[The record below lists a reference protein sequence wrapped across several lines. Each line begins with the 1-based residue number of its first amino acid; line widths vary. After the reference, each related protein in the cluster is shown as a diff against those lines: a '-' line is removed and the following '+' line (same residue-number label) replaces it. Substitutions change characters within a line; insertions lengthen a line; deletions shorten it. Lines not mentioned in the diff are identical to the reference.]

1 MENCFV
7 GQVETSSDKKKAVK
21 FLNRIIP
28 FLLISAVGVSFISA
42 PVQARGAPDS
52 FADLAKRLLPSVV
65 NISTTQAQKQ
75 SETGGPQVPR
85 FPEGSPFQE
94 FFKEFFDRQQRE
106 APQRRATSLGSG
118 FIISKSGFVV
128 TNNHVIAEAAE
139 ITVTLHDDTKL
150 QAKLIG
156 RDSKTDLALLKVE
169 PQSPLVAVPFGD
181 SGETR
186 VGDWVL
192 AIGNPF
198 GLGGTVTAG
207 IVSARQRDINSGPY
221 DDFIQTD
228 ASINR
233 GNSGGPMF
241 NLKGEVI
248 GINTAIFSPS
258 GGSVG
263 IGFAIPANLAR
274 PIIEQL
280 QKYGKARRGW
290 LGVRIQT
297 VTQEIAQSLGL
308 EKATGALVASLS
320 KDGPAARYKIRVGDV
335 ILKFDNKIVGEMR
348 RLPRI
353 VAETSI
359 GKAVSVE
366 VWRNGKRIRLPVTLG
381 EFPEDETKL
390 VEAEPGQKQKTATAV
405 KVDEL
410 GITIAMLT
418 RELRE
423 RFKLKDSTNGVVITK
438 ILPTGPAAEKR
449 IPEGSIIRKIGP
461 DQQVVTTPEQVRV
474 KVEEA
479 IKAKLKTI
487 LILIE
492 AGGAQRFVAL
502 NISKD

>member
-1 MENCFV
+1 MRLLF
-7 GQVETSSDKKKAVK
+7 
-21 FLNRIIP
+21 RIIP
-28 FLLISAVGVSFISA
+28 VFMVVVAGLAFASA
-42 PVQARGAPDS
+42 PVQARSAPDS
-52 FADLAKRLLPSVV
+52 FADLAERLLPSVV
-65 NISTTQAQKQ
+65 NISTTQVQKK
-75 SETGGPQVPR
+75 SEKGGPQVPR
-85 FPEGSPFQE
+85 FPEGSPFQD
-94 FFKEFFDRQQRE
+94 FFKEFFDRQQRDT
-106 APQRRATSLGSG
+106 PQRRATSLGSG
-118 FIISKSGFVV
+118 FVISDNGYVV
-128 TNNHVIAEAAE
+128 TNNHVIAEADE

-150 QAKLIG
+150 EAKLIG
-156 RDSKTDLALLKVE
+156 RDPKTDLALLKVE
-169 PQSPLVAVPFGD
+169 PKSPLVAVPFGD
-181 SGETR
+181 SGKTR
-186 VGDWVL
+186 VGDWVV

-280 QKYGKARRGW
+280 QQYGKARRGW

-297 VTQEIAQSLGL
+297 VTDEIAQSLGL
-308 EKATGALVASLS
+308 EKATGALVSSLT
-320 KDGPAARYKIRVGDV
+320 KDGPAEKYKIKVGDV

-366 VWRNGKRIRLPVTLG
+366 VWRKGKRVRLPVTLG
-381 EFPEDETKL
+381 EFPEDDAKL
-390 VEAEPGQKQKTATAV
+390 AAATPGQKRKPAAVV
-405 KVDEL
+405 KVSEL
-410 GITIAMLT
+410 GMTLSTLT
-418 RELRE
+418 PELRE
-423 RFKLKDSTNGVVITK
+423 QFKLEESMKGVVVTEIA
-438 ILPTGPAAEKR
+438 PDGPAAEKR
-449 IPEGSIIRKIGP
+449 IPAGAIIRKIGP
-461 DQQVVTTPEQVRV
+461 DQQVVRTPDEVRQKIEQAR
-474 KVEEA
+474 
-479 IKAKLKTI
+479 KAKLNTI
-487 LILIE
+487 LVLIE
-492 AGGAQRFVAL
+492 SGGAQRFVAL
-502 NISKD
+502 NISKG